1 MKTKKIVFMGMLIA
15 CSFVG
20 AYVDIFSTI
29 AFDSMPGFFGALM
42 LGPIYGGIIAAVG
55 HFITA
60 LLRGFPQ
67 TFPVHLIIMFTM
79 FIAAYG
85 LGKVQE
91 LISRKYNRV
100 LGIIIGGV
108 LAIIING
115 PVALLMC
122 SPLTGMAI
130 FAYTP
135 VLCIAAA
142 ANVILAEVV
151 YLAIPVAVKENYKES
166 FK

>member
-1 MKTKKIVFMGMLIA
+1 MKTKKIVIMGMLIA
-15 CSFVG
+15 CSFIG
-20 AYVDIFSTI
+20 ANLPIFSTI

-55 HFITA
+55 HIITA

-67 TFPVHLIIMFTM
+67 SLPVHLIIMFTM
-79 FIAAYG
+79 FAAAYG

-100 LGIIIGGV
+100 LGIIIGAV
-108 LAIIING
+108 LAVIINV

-122 SPLTGMAI
+122 IPLTGMAI
-130 FAYTP
+130 FAYAPALYT
-135 VLCIAAA
+135 AAVT
-142 ANVILAEVV
+142 NVILAEVV
-151 YLAIPVAVKENYKES
+151 YLAIPLALKENYKEL